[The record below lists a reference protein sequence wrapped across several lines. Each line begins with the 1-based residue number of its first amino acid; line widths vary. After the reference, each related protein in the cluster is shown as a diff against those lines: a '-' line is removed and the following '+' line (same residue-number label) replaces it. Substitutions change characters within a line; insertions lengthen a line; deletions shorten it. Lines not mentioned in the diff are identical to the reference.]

1 MAAVYFPS
9 MKRCTK
15 SHVRTLRLRIK
26 DKHAKVLRAMAYAV
40 NLVWNFVNEL
50 SVRVLERERRF
61 IGSAEIQSYLN
72 GASREGL
79 GVGSAVFQQVADEFV
94 TRRLQH
100 RKRRLAWRKSSGARR
115 SLGWIPF
122 KARSLKYH
130 AGCIRFQG
138 HCLSL
143 WDSYGL
149 SGYELGAGTISE
161 DARGSWYI
169 NISATPKKAP
179 QVQRQLFADA
189 VGIDLGLNNFAATH
203 EGAMIE
209 AQRYY
214 RQMEQQLAVAQRAR
228 KKKRVKAIHAR
239 IAARRKDFHHKLSTA
254 LVKSYGAIFIGNVN
268 AQALAKTGHSKLVLD
283 AGWSAFRTMLLCK
296 GDDAGTWVEEINEA
310 YSTRTCSACESR
322 TGPVGREGLRIREWT
337 CNRCGAKH
345 HRDVN
350 AATNIL
356 AAGRRRLAAGI
367 PILPTQVAA
376 LG

>member
-1 MAAVYFPS
+1 
-9 MKRCTK
+9 MKRCTQ

-26 DKHAKVLRAMAYAV
+26 DKHAKVLRTMAYAV
-40 NLVWNFVNEL
+40 NLVWNYINEL

-79 GVGSAVFQQVADEFV
+79 DVGSAVFQQVADDYV
-94 TRRLQH
+94 TRRVQH
-100 RKRRLAWRKSSGARR
+100 RKRRLAWRKSFGARR

-130 AGCIRFQG
+130 AGRIRFQG

-161 DARGSWYI
+161 DARGRWYI
-169 NISATPKKAP
+169 NICATPKQAP
-179 QVQRQLFADA
+179 QVQRQLFVDA
-189 VGIDLGLNNFAATH
+189 VGLDLGLNNFAATH
-203 EGAMIE
+203 DGTMIE
-209 AQRYY
+209 AQQYY
-214 RQMEQQLAVAQRAR
+214 RQMEQPLALAQRAR
-228 KKKRVKAIHAR
+228 KKKRVQALHAK

-254 LVKSYGAIFIGNVN
+254 LVKSYGAVFIGNVN
-268 AQALAKTGHSKLVLD
+268 AQALAKTGHAKSVLD
-283 AGWSAFRTMLLCK
+283 AGWSAFRTMLLYK

-310 YSTRTCSACESR
+310 YSTQTCSACDSR
-322 TGPVGREGLRIREWT
+322 TGPAGREGLRIREWT
-337 CNRCGAKH
+337 CSRCGAKH

-376 LG
+376 LR